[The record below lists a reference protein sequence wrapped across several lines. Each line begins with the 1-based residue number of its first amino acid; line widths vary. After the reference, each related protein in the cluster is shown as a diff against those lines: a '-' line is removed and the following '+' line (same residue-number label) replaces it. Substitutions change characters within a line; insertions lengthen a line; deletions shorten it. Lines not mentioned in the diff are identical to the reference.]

1 MKFEIATTK
10 PINTPSATPVL
21 TREQVFAGLKIRA
34 RDPVKYIPAI
44 TSCKIVKEDEAGL
57 TRVITCKPG
66 TGPPGEVTEV
76 VTYTKNVKVD
86 FLMPKSGIAVSSIIS
101 IGEDETD
108 LYLTFTFTWNFPNIV
123 EGTEEAAAKVKAL
136 TQVVK
141 TIVSHTIE
149 QLREM
154 AKDGTVA

>member
-1 MKFEIATTK
+1 
-10 PINTPSATPVL
+10 
-21 TREQVFAGLKIRA
+21 
-34 RDPVKYIPAI
+34 
-44 TSCKIVKEDEAGL
+44 
-57 TRVITCKPG
+57 
-66 TGPPGEVTEV
+66 
-76 VTYTKNVKVD
+76 
-86 FLMPKSGIAVSSIIS
+86 MPESGIAVSSIIS

-123 EGTEEAAAKVKAL
+123 EGTEEAAAKVEAL

-141 TIVSHTIE
+141 PIVSHTVE